1 MCRGVRT
8 FCSGYRPAVNN
19 SRLFVNIVLT
29 ILLTSVYPTCR
40 LTLTIVNR
48 VLTMASHLIS
58 FRINDSELEALKQ
71 LAEGNE
77 SANLIAQRLLKE
89 RLGVSTGSLTQVS
102 TERVEEV
109 IEQVVSDRFSRLEA
123 EVESLKKQLQIEP
136 IEPARSRARA

>member
-1 MCRGVRT
+1 
-8 FCSGYRPAVNN
+8 
-19 SRLFVNIVLT
+19 
-29 ILLTSVYPTCR
+29 
-40 LTLTIVNR
+40 
-48 VLTMASHLIS
+48 MASHLIS

>member
-1 MCRGVRT
+1 
-8 FCSGYRPAVNN
+8 
-19 SRLFVNIVLT
+19 
-29 ILLTSVYPTCR
+29 
-40 LTLTIVNR
+40 
-48 VLTMASHLIS
+48 MASHLIS
-58 FRINDSELEALKQ
+58 FRINDSEMEALKQ

-109 IEQVVSDRFSRLEA
+109 VEQVVSDRFSRLEA
-123 EVESLKKQLQIEP
+123 EIETLKKQLEIEP

>member
-1 MCRGVRT
+1 
-8 FCSGYRPAVNN
+8 
-19 SRLFVNIVLT
+19 
-29 ILLTSVYPTCR
+29 
-40 LTLTIVNR
+40 
-48 VLTMASHLIS
+48 MASHLIS
-58 FRINDSELEALKQ
+58 FRINDAELEALKQ